1 MTVPPSTVF
10 NREIAIPG
18 LDASERE
25 RDNKAGTITG
35 QVRLPVP
42 SGMQA
47 ALQAMLTRIGYGRI
61 LFFPVIFHG
70 FTMDSSNSEFP
81 LPLLITGVAG
91 VAGYNALHYFRTRFP
106 GQVVGIRQKNK
117 WPLVGPDI
125 EPCDAE
131 DKHTLKRLFDR
142 YGFKSVLDCA
152 GNCALKS
159 CELDPSLA
167 WRTNVEGIRHL
178 LDVIEGTDI
187 RLVHLSID
195 LVFSGSGKGLHREG
209 DATDPV
215 TEYGHSMAAAERLIL
230 WARPDACILRISLP
244 MGVSYS
250 GHAGAID
257 WIKWRFEH
265 GRPATLYFDEIRT
278 PSYTECMNRLYE
290 TAFCQNL
297 QGLFHAGGAR
307 RLSLYQIAQIVNCAG
322 GYDPELLRGCYR
334 KEAGPMPPRA
344 GNVSL
349 DSSKL
354 ERVLGYEPL
363 ASWPADPQ
371 LLPTDRHWH
380 REPPQSINGSPQLLV
395 EKLYQ
400 KGPIQPLKIATP

>member
-1 MTVPPSTVF
+1 MS
-10 NREIAIPG
+10 G
-18 LDASERE
+18 
-25 RDNKAGTITG
+25 KAG
-35 QVRLPVP
+35 QVRLLPTP
-42 SGMQA
+42 SGKKVA
-47 ALQAMLTRIGYGRI
+47 VQAMLASVPTMYRLCIGYVSDMYRI
-61 LFFPVIFHG
+61 CTGYVYAFAFTTTMYG
-70 FTMDSSNSEFP
+70 FSMDTSRQEFP

-106 GQVVGIRQKNK
+106 GQVIGIRQQNK
-117 WPLVGPDI
+117 WPLTGPDI

-131 DKHTLKRLFDR
+131 DKETLQQLFDQ
-142 YGFKSVLDCA
+142 YGFRSVLDCA

-178 LDVIEGTDI
+178 LDVIDGTET
-187 RLVHLSID
+187 RLIHLSID
-195 LVFSGSGKGLHREG
+195 LVFSGSGSGSHREG
-209 DATDPV
+209 DLTDPV

-230 WARPDACILRISLP
+230 LARPESCILRISLP

-278 PSYTECMNRLYE
+278 PSYTDCMNRLYE
-290 TAFCQNL
+290 TAFRKNL
-297 QGLFHAGGAR
+297 SGLFHAGGAR
-307 RLSLYQIAQIVNCAG
+307 KLSLYQIAQIINCTG

-334 KEAGPMPPRA
+334 NQAGPMPPRA

-354 ERVLGYEPL
+354 ELALGHHAL
-363 ASWPADPQ
+363 ASWPRDPA
-371 LLPTDRHWH
+371 LLPTDRNWH
-380 REPPQSINGSPQLLV
+380 LDPPQSIAGSPDLLA
-395 EKLYQ
+395 EKLYRNDAIR
-400 KGPIQPLKIATP
+400 PMDVF

>member
-1 MTVPPSTVF
+1 
-10 NREIAIPG
+10 
-18 LDASERE
+18 
-25 RDNKAGTITG
+25 
-35 QVRLPVP
+35 
-42 SGMQA
+42 MQA
-47 ALQAMLTRIGYGRI
+47 AVQAMLTRIRCVCVD
-61 LFFPVIFHG
+61 FFPLIVHG
-70 FTMDSSNSEFP
+70 FAMDSSSSEFP

-91 VAGYNALHYFRTRFP
+91 VAGYNALHFFRNRFP

-131 DKHTLKRLFDR
+131 DKETLKRLFDH

-178 LDVIEGTDI
+178 LDIIEGTNTQLI
-187 RLVHLSID
+187 HLSID
-195 LVFSGSGKGLHREG
+195 LVFSGSGKGSYRER
-209 DATDPV
+209 DNTDPV

-230 WARPDACILRISLP
+230 WARPESCILRISLP
-244 MGVSYS
+244 MGISYS

-265 GRPATLYFDEIRT
+265 DRPATLYFDEIRT
-278 PSYTECMNRLYE
+278 PSYTDCMNRLYE
-290 TAFCQNL
+290 TVFRRKL
-297 QGLFHAGGAR
+297 TGLFHAGGAR
-307 RLSLYQIAQIVNCAG
+307 GLSLYQIAQIVNCAG
-322 GYDPELLRGCYR
+322 GYDPALLRGCYR

-349 DSSKL
+349 DSGKL
-354 ERVLGYEPL
+354 QRILGYEPL
-363 ASWPADPQ
+363 ASWPADPK

-380 REPPQSINGSPQLLV
+380 RKPPQLINGSPQLLA

-400 KGPIQPLKIATP
+400 NGPMEPLQNATS